1 MCTNSLPL
9 PSGRRET
16 TAVVAGPFGGNFSWW
31 GVGKKG
37 EVCVTRSTVS
47 HALDFSE
54 TDAP

>member
-31 GVGKKG
+31 GVDKKG
-37 EVCVTRSTVS
+37 DVCVTRSTVS